1 MKNLSFSIIHKGWVA
16 LILSVLGIGSLAFSQ
31 LEFSDENIPSTVEE
45 VVSGI
50 SDISR
55 NLEDRIES
63 LRSGLENP
71 DFLSEYSQNEDD
83 VGSNVNLLKVEWQKS
98 TEGIQESVEST
109 AEKVSQAKFI
119 FKDLSD
125 SFAGR
130 MNDALPSLV
139 TVYKNLLRSQ
149 SEVKASEN
157 LLAIAN
163 EDFSKNIGQPVLSAG
178 KPTIASNASPRSRIA
193 EVINANRA
201 IDLPPANPNLSP
213 ETLRL
218 RQELAKAKENVNN
231 LGTNLLQSEL
241 VVDDLKK
248 DQKLLSS
255 TLGSGKN
262 GSDMVRSEIERL
274 RKDLDSSRT
283 ELFTT
288 KQKMVDEQ
296 GKSAALIKN
305 ITNELERSRN
315 ELANTRDIVANAEND
330 SKKLDEIEQDLKS
343 MQDYLAEASDPEK
356 SQVTPDSLKKL
367 SESVDG
373 ILSDLSVIRY
383 PQNPATTSSSNINPE
398 VGNGSQ
404 RDLVNK
410 LLVDLSKAKN
420 EVLGARTQNRDQRKV
435 LNERIA
441 SLEDE
446 LESTNVELIRAV
458 REFEDLKL
466 QVARREFDFANT
478 IKQLEEEA
486 QVAQNALGDASIG
499 KLPAIPFIEEMES
512 NLAES
517 EERVQSLSRKFD
529 LEKEKAAEVI
539 SALQVELENA
549 TIRQKRAM
557 DQLGRRELELK
568 GKNQELNQLE
578 DDKKLLEEELEV
590 VKVLSG
596 QLQDLNSVLED
607 TKKAQNLN
615 AVSTDQVVMSLRDE
629 LNQAKV
635 ELTYEKEEKERL
647 LNQSTLQRKSL
658 EGQLQVLRDKLLEEQ
673 ENLSLQSIESKDLI
687 LDLKSEL
694 DQAREE
700 IARMKSTGIT
710 ESVETQQAVAQL
722 QEALGTI
729 RILKETIEETEKA
742 NVELDNLRTEVADSM
757 SRQISQMKINEEDR
771 KRLTDKI
778 ADLEA
783 EILIYRNKDEA
794 DGLQTRNLVADL
806 TQKLNISNEELS
818 NLQKKFENS
827 EDTGITNTI
836 LLQEE
841 LAEEESRNQELR
853 QRIDELEK
861 QNVTLRGNINSSEQG
876 VASEVALSRQLEER
890 LLQAIN
896 ELTEL
901 KNVEANGNKKPQADD
916 TFSEDMIQDLEGSL
930 AAAEKTIVSLEQELS
945 LREQDKQKLNE
956 AELNLSESM
965 IQDLEESLA
974 NAENT
979 ISDLEGELAS
989 VKNQLTANTK
999 VEKNPSEA
1007 AANDLLK
1014 LEQELMEAQLQV
1026 ELLQNKNK
1034 QEEDNRLKLEERL
1047 EQALASSKGLS
1058 PALDQNQSE
1067 LLDIIEDFKIQLKQK
1082 DESIAEIEAKLA
1094 KSVTELVEKE
1104 AELELVNS
1112 MSENLIDSNQSK
1124 IIQELKD
1131 ELGSLQNDLAL
1142 AQSSVSPPKPSE
1154 SKDDLQGDLEEAV
1167 AETLMLQAELE
1178 ETKKRLAAFELSQN
1192 PNSEAIAEYLAIIEK
1207 AQKNEN
1213 QAIEQIDNLTEALK
1227 NSEELRKELEGL
1239 LDDLENVEGEQQP
1252 DLANSP
1258 KVLELQQEL
1267 LLLQEGLRAA
1277 RSFEDPE
1284 VTRLQNELNESQ
1296 KETESLRDDFKSA
1309 MKDFV
1314 RIKNEVEL
1322 IEQENQRLRNEGLAR
1337 ANTDADRRIIDL
1349 RNQVAGLADQNSLL
1363 KVDLEGRDRR
1373 LADMREQLIQSQSRP
1388 IVSSMTAPDNS
1399 QLRSQVI
1406 RLEGSLQAARDDQI
1420 RAQRDADRL
1429 KLELDQARQREASL
1443 ESSLRNAVSNV
1454 RTIPQPMPMPSTV
1467 NINPGLSNAQI
1478 VELEN
1483 LRQQNNRL
1491 QNQLASASSNADR
1504 DIFEQRIR
1512 ELNQKN
1518 LTAQVQLDQER
1529 KRARDLE
1536 KDLEEA
1542 RDIKRGIIE
1551 KGESASLKAELL
1563 SDELANAQNR
1573 ISALEKAL
1581 IAAREAIR
1589 ILRNGGND
1597 SSMVSVSMQNPTLS
1611 TNQNS
1616 LRRPFTSN
1624 PGVSSNS
1631 FSRTNPSARSG
1642 LSGFNPISSPSV
1654 TQVPTGNGALNLKVE
1669 VQFLNNRNRPSSFT
1683 EFFLVQKDFN
1693 EILEDSRIRI
1703 PVNQGVQS
1711 YGELWARSVQRGY
1724 RFPGVA
1730 ANIRNALATTSLM
1743 RLKTNS
1749 VGEAKL
1755 KNIKP
1760 GNYYLIGASTLG
1772 QVGVVWSKPVQIR
1785 GGANDVSLG
1794 LSDAIWAE

>member
-1 MKNLSFSIIHKGWVA
+1 MRMKNLSFSIIHKGWVA

-83 VGSNVNLLKVEWQKS
+83 VGSNVNLLKVEWQQS

-109 AEKVSQAKFI
+109 AEKVLQAKFI

-201 IDLPPANPNLSP
+201 IDLPPVNPNLSP

-262 GSDMVRSEIERL
+262 GSDLVRSEIERL

-343 MQDYLAEASDPEK
+343 MQDYLAEASDPER
-356 SQVTPDSLKKL
+356 SLVTPDSLKKL

-383 PQNPATTSSSNINPE
+383 PQNPATTSSSNITPE
-398 VGNGSQ
+398 VGNASQ

-517 EERVQSLSRKFD
+517 EERVQNLSRKFD

-635 ELTYEKEEKERL
+635 ELTYEKEEKKDYSISPHCKGNL
-647 LNQSTLQRKSL
+647 WKDNCKS
-658 EGQLQVLRDKLLEEQ
+658 
-673 ENLSLQSIESKDLI
+673 
-687 LDLKSEL
+687 
-694 DQAREE
+694 
-700 IARMKSTGIT
+700 
-710 ESVETQQAVAQL
+710 
-722 QEALGTI
+722 
-729 RILKETIEETEKA
+729 
-742 NVELDNLRTEVADSM
+742 
-757 SRQISQMKINEEDR
+757 
-771 KRLTDKI
+771 
-778 ADLEA
+778 
-783 EILIYRNKDEA
+783 
-794 DGLQTRNLVADL
+794 
-806 TQKLNISNEELS
+806 
-818 NLQKKFENS
+818 
-827 EDTGITNTI
+827 
-836 LLQEE
+836 
-841 LAEEESRNQELR
+841 
-853 QRIDELEK
+853 
-861 QNVTLRGNINSSEQG
+861 
-876 VASEVALSRQLEER
+876 
-890 LLQAIN
+890 
-896 ELTEL
+896 
-901 KNVEANGNKKPQADD
+901 
-916 TFSEDMIQDLEGSL
+916 
-930 AAAEKTIVSLEQELS
+930 
-945 LREQDKQKLNE
+945 
-956 AELNLSESM
+956 
-965 IQDLEESLA
+965 
-974 NAENT
+974 
-979 ISDLEGELAS
+979 
-989 VKNQLTANTK
+989 
-999 VEKNPSEA
+999 
-1007 AANDLLK
+1007 
-1014 LEQELMEAQLQV
+1014 
-1026 ELLQNKNK
+1026 
-1034 QEEDNRLKLEERL
+1034 
-1047 EQALASSKGLS
+1047 
-1058 PALDQNQSE
+1058 
-1067 LLDIIEDFKIQLKQK
+1067 
-1082 DESIAEIEAKLA
+1082 
-1094 KSVTELVEKE
+1094 
-1104 AELELVNS
+1104 
-1112 MSENLIDSNQSK
+1112 
-1124 IIQELKD
+1124 
-1131 ELGSLQNDLAL
+1131 
-1142 AQSSVSPPKPSE
+1142 
-1154 SKDDLQGDLEEAV
+1154 
-1167 AETLMLQAELE
+1167 
-1178 ETKKRLAAFELSQN
+1178 
-1192 PNSEAIAEYLAIIEK
+1192 
-1207 AQKNEN
+1207 
-1213 QAIEQIDNLTEALK
+1213 
-1227 NSEELRKELEGL
+1227 
-1239 LDDLENVEGEQQP
+1239 
-1252 DLANSP
+1252 
-1258 KVLELQQEL
+1258 
-1267 LLLQEGLRAA
+1267 
-1277 RSFEDPE
+1277 
-1284 VTRLQNELNESQ
+1284 
-1296 KETESLRDDFKSA
+1296 
-1309 MKDFV
+1309 
-1314 RIKNEVEL
+1314 
-1322 IEQENQRLRNEGLAR
+1322 
-1337 ANTDADRRIIDL
+1337 
-1349 RNQVAGLADQNSLL
+1349 
-1363 KVDLEGRDRR
+1363 
-1373 LADMREQLIQSQSRP
+1373 
-1388 IVSSMTAPDNS
+1388 
-1399 QLRSQVI
+1399 
-1406 RLEGSLQAARDDQI
+1406 
-1420 RAQRDADRL
+1420 
-1429 KLELDQARQREASL
+1429 
-1443 ESSLRNAVSNV
+1443 
-1454 RTIPQPMPMPSTV
+1454 
-1467 NINPGLSNAQI
+1467 
-1478 VELEN
+1478 
-1483 LRQQNNRL
+1483 
-1491 QNQLASASSNADR
+1491 
-1504 DIFEQRIR
+1504 
-1512 ELNQKN
+1512 
-1518 LTAQVQLDQER
+1518 
-1529 KRARDLE
+1529 
-1536 KDLEEA
+1536 
-1542 RDIKRGIIE
+1542 
-1551 KGESASLKAELL
+1551 
-1563 SDELANAQNR
+1563 
-1573 ISALEKAL
+1573 
-1581 IAAREAIR
+1581 
-1589 ILRNGGND
+1589 
-1597 SSMVSVSMQNPTLS
+1597 
-1611 TNQNS
+1611 
-1616 LRRPFTSN
+1616 
-1624 PGVSSNS
+1624 
-1631 FSRTNPSARSG
+1631 
-1642 LSGFNPISSPSV
+1642 
-1654 TQVPTGNGALNLKVE
+1654 
-1669 VQFLNNRNRPSSFT
+1669 
-1683 EFFLVQKDFN
+1683 
-1693 EILEDSRIRI
+1693 
-1703 PVNQGVQS
+1703 
-1711 YGELWARSVQRGY
+1711 
-1724 RFPGVA
+1724 
-1730 ANIRNALATTSLM
+1730 
-1743 RLKTNS
+1743 
-1749 VGEAKL
+1749 
-1755 KNIKP
+1755 
-1760 GNYYLIGASTLG
+1760 
-1772 QVGVVWSKPVQIR
+1772 
-1785 GGANDVSLG
+1785 
-1794 LSDAIWAE
+1794 